1 MKHCEALVPAA
12 TARSMGLDWQREKIE
27 CIAEGDN
34 RLTLPAPSPGWPPAE
49 VRARYEPV
57 RLGERGDASQS
68 CRLRRWPHCTPVA
81 MGTGRDAFG
90 FFLLKLSEHI
100 GWCVSKTPLQTLGFS
115 FCLLFPFCS
124 LICFLRSKREYRQ
137 RIIVKSRWRRKNS
150 FNGFLGP

>member
-57 RLGERGDASQS
+57 RLGERGG
-68 CRLRRWPHCTPVA
+68 RLSILSIAALAPLYTGCHGDGKRRV
-81 MGTGRDAFG
+81 R
-90 FFLLKLSEHI
+90 FLLTKA
-100 GWCVSKTPLQTLGFS
+100 
-115 FCLLFPFCS
+115 
-124 LICFLRSKREYRQ
+124 KRAYRLVCQ
-137 RIIVKSRWRRKNS
+137 
-150 FNGFLGP
+150 